1 MASANVHCTNSTDKP
16 ISYANNSSLQ
26 KNVQSK
32 TRSFLE
38 DAIKDMLNKIL
49 PVTCIK
55 VADLGCASGPNAF
68 LPTYEI
74 MNITT
79 RFCQQSHLDSPEL
92 QVFLNDLPHN
102 DFNTVFR
109 SVPAFHAR
117 LLQDKGVPSGACFIA
132 GVAGSFHQR
141 LFPCKSI
148 HFVHSSYCLHWLSKV
163 PKGVENNKRNIYISK
178 LSPSNVSKA
187 YLEQFQNDFSNFLR
201 FRSEEMINGGRML
214 LTLVGR
220 SIIDPT
226 SKDCCSLWDLLAKSM
241 LDLVDKGLV
250 DESDVDSFNMPYYFP
265 CKEEVREI
273 IEKEGS
279 FVLDKIGTFEM
290 NWDFEDDDCSKHFV
304 FEKSKS
310 GQNVADCVRAVLESM
325 LADHFGGIIIDEL
338 FTRYAQH
345 VGEHLSSEK
354 TKHVSIV
361 LVMSK
366 K

>member
-1 MASANVHCTNSTDKP
+1 MPSANVHCTNSTDKQ

-38 DAIKDMLNKIL
+38 DGIKDMLNKIL
-49 PVTCIK
+49 PV
-55 VADLGCASGPNAF
+55 
-68 LPTYEI
+68 LPA
-74 MNITT
+74 IT
-79 RFCQQSHLDSPEL
+79 LDSPDL

-109 SVPAFHAR
+109 SVHAFHAR
-117 LLQDKGVPSGACFIA
+117 LLQDKGVPSGACFIT

-163 PKGVENNKRNIYISK
+163 PKRVENNERNIYISK
-178 LSPSNVSKA
+178 LSPPNVSKA

-201 FRSEEMINGGRML
+201 FRYEEMINGGRML

-226 SKDCCSLWDLLAKSM
+226 SKDCCSLWDLLTKSM
-241 LDLVDKGLV
+241 LDLVHKQLM
-250 DESDVDSFNMPYYFP
+250 DESDVDSFNMSYYFP

-273 IEKEGS
+273 IEKEG
-279 FVLDKIGTFEM
+279 
-290 NWDFEDDDCSKHFV
+290 
-304 FEKSKS
+304 
-310 GQNVADCVRAVLESM
+310 AVLESM

-345 VGEHLSSEK
+345 VGEHLSREK

>member
-1 MASANVHCTNSTDKP
+1 MGMASAIVHCTNSTDKP

-92 QVFLNDLPHN
+92 QVFLNNLPHN

-117 LLQDKGVPSGACFIA
+117 LLEDKGEPRVPCFII
-132 GVAGSFHQR
+132 GVAGSFYQR
-141 LFPCKSI
+141 LFSSKSI
-148 HFVHSSYCLHWLSKV
+148 HFVHSSYCLHWLS
-163 PKGVENNKRNIYISK
+163 
-178 LSPSNVSKA
+178 
-187 YLEQFQNDFSNFLR
+187 
-201 FRSEEMINGGRML
+201 
-214 LTLVGR
+214 
-220 SIIDPT
+220 
-226 SKDCCSLWDLLAKSM
+226 
-241 LDLVDKGLV
+241 KGLV
-250 DESDVDSFNMPYYFP
+250 DESDVDSFNMPYYFL
-265 CKEEVREI
+265 CKEE
-273 IEKEGS
+273 
-279 FVLDKIGTFEM
+279 
-290 NWDFEDDDCSKHFV
+290 DFEDDDCNKHFV
-304 FEKSKS
+304 FGKSKS
-310 GQNVADCVRAVLESM
+310 GKNVAYCVRAVLEYM

-345 VGEHLSSEK
+345 VGEHLSREK